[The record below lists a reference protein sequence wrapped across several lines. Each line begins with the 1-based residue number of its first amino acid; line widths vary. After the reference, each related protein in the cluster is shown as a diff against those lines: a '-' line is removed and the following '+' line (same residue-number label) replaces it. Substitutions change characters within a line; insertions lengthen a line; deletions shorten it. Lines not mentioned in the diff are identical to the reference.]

1 MIEDI
6 DGLPDLPIARLRE
19 LWAQHVPRQDP
30 PRNKMMM
37 ARELA
42 RIVQE
47 RMYGGMDAQTKR
59 LLDAA
64 VRAAEAAAKARMAGT
79 APKPVDRS
87 VPVLPG
93 LPPGS
98 RLVRTWRGR
107 DYEVT
112 VLAQH
117 RFTYQG
123 KEYASLTEIARVITG
138 TGWSGPRFFGLV
150 RRTRK

>member
-6 DGLPDLPIARLRE
+6 DGLPDLPIGKLRE

-64 VRAAEAAAKARMAGT
+64 VRAAEAAAKARLSGT
-79 APKPVDRS
+79 PPRPVDRT

-93 LPPGS
+93 LAPGS

-107 DYEVT
+107 DHEVT
-112 VLAQH
+112 VVAQD
-117 RFTYQG
+117 RFLYQG
-123 KEYASLTEIARVITG
+123 KEYASLSEIARFITG
-138 TGWSGPRFFGLV
+138 TRWSGPRFFGLA
-150 RRTRK
+150 RRTRL